1 MPVDRVFYETLLQQ
15 RPDSEMAQE
24 WCLFYGILDEQEA
37 HKLYLKYC
45 KRKNLTPKVAASP
58 VKAPARAS
66 AAAAASNK
74 RRKTSTR
81 GGEDDDMAVDDTG
94 IAESKVWESASVPM

>member
-1 MPVDRVFYETLLQQ
+1 MFYETLLQQ

-66 AAAAASNK
+66 AAAASNK